1 MPVTTPGPT
10 QDQERVASWF
20 TVALDNHKATFFSEV
35 SGLTME
41 VEVVENT
48 QSSEKGDTFTR
59 RRPAVAKYSEI
70 TLKRTLTKDRTFYD
84 WADTIRKGQLEF
96 RANGAIVVHDMD
108 GTPLDQWTF
117 ENAWPSKWSVSDL
130 DVGSND
136 LMIETVVLQIELLK
150 REVKG

>member
-1 MPVTTPGPT
+1 MPVTTPGET
-10 QDQERVASWF
+10 KDQERVASWF
-20 TVALDNHKATFFSEV
+20 TVAIDGHKATFFSEA

-48 QSSEKGDTFTR
+48 QSDSKGDTFTR

-84 WADTIRKGQLEF
+84 WADDIRKGKLEF
-96 RANGAIVVHDMD
+96 RANGSIVLHNMD

-117 ENAWPSKWSVSDL
+117 ENAWPSKWSASDL

-136 LMIETVVLQIELLK
+136 LMVETVVLQIELLK

>member
-1 MPVTTPGPT
+1 MPVTTPGPV

-20 TVALDNHKATFFSEV
+20 FVTLDNAKPAFFSEA
-35 SGLTME
+35 SGLSME

-48 QSSEKGDTFTR
+48 QSNEKGDTFTR

-84 WADTIRKGQLEF
+84 WADSIRKGKLDF
-96 RANGAIVVHDMD
+96 RTNGAIVVHNMD